1 MSVRAKREKT
11 RLLCISAA
19 FAAVIYIFTAFFH
32 IPSHTGYTHV
42 GDAFV
47 YLAGSLLPGPYA
59 AAAGA
64 VGGMLADLLGGYAMW
79 MPGTGVIKALTA
91 LCFNART
98 RVIINRRNLW
108 GIVPSFA
115 LCVGGY
121 YLYECLITGNFIAP
135 LGGVPGYC
143 VQVTAS
149 AAVYVAIGKLL
160 DGVKFK
166 EKLF

>member
-1 MSVRAKREKT
+1 MKAKQDKI
-11 RLLCISAA
+11 RLLCISGVVAA
-19 FAAVIYIFTAFFH
+19 IIYIFTAFFH

-47 YLAGSLLPGPYA
+47 YLAGSLLPTPYA
-59 AAAGA
+59 VAASA

-79 MPGTGVIKALTA
+79 MPGTGIIKALTA
-91 LCFNART
+91 LCFTSKART
-98 RVIINRRNLW
+98 LVNRRNLW
-108 GIVPSFA
+108 AIVPSFV

-121 YLYECLITGNFIAP
+121 YLYEVLITGNWIAP

-149 AAVYVAIGKLL
+149 AAVYAALGRLL
-160 DGVKFK
+160 DAAGFK
-166 EKLF
+166 GKVV

>member
-1 MSVRAKREKT
+1 LRAKDANIRH
-11 RLLCISAA
+11 LCISAL
-19 FAAVIYIFTAFFH
+19 FAALIYIFTAFFH

-47 YLAGSLLPGPYA
+47 YLAGSVLPTPYA
-59 AAAGA
+59 MCAGA

-91 LCFNART
+91 LCFSCKTRT
-98 RVIINRRNLW
+98 VVNRRNLW
-108 GIVPSFA
+108 AIVPSFV

-121 YLYECLITGNFIAP
+121 YLYECIITGNFIAP

-143 VQVTAS
+143 VQVAAS
-149 AAVYVAIGKLL
+149 SAVYVAMGKLMDRSSL
-160 DGVKFK
+160 KQ
-166 EKLF
+166 KLM

>member
-1 MSVRAKREKT
+1 MKPKQDKV
-11 RLLCISAA
+11 RLLCISGVVAA
-19 FAAVIYIFTAFFH
+19 IIYIFTAFFH
-32 IPSHTGYTHV
+32 IPSHTGYTHI

-59 AAAGA
+59 VAAGA
-64 VGGMLADLLGGYAMW
+64 AGGMLADLLGGYAMW

-91 LCFNART
+91 LCFTHKARN
-98 RVIINRRNLW
+98 IINRRNLW
-108 GIVPSFA
+108 GIVPAFV

-143 VQVTAS
+143 MQVIAS
-149 AAVYVAIGKLL
+149 AAVYTALGRLL
-160 DGVKFK
+160 DAVGFK
-166 EKLF
+166 NRMG

>member
-1 MSVRAKREKT
+1 MRAKNEKT
-11 RLLCISAA
+11 RLLCVSAL
-19 FAAVIYIFTAFFH
+19 FAAIIYIFTAFFH

-42 GDAFV
+42 GDAFI
-47 YLAGSLLPGPYA
+47 YLVGSVLPTPYA
-59 AAAGA
+59 VGASA
-64 VGGMLADLLGGYAMW
+64 VGGMLADLLGGYALW

-91 LCFNART
+91 LCFTCKSRS
-98 RVIINRRNLW
+98 ILNRRNLW
-108 GIVPSFA
+108 AILPAFV

-143 VQVTAS
+143 VQVIASTA
-149 AAVYVAIGKLL
+149 AYVALGRLL
-160 DGVKFK
+160 DRIKFK